1 LEAEQASGRS
11 SLSDATIGFAQVTI
25 FLRNY
30 LNFAG
35 TVLSSAPQKR
45 VHHPSAGAPRLAFIG
60 GPGYDREFM
69 AFFTPKL
76 PESLRKTSLFQ
87 DMDDATLSS
96 LLPLLSSRK
105 IKAGETVFRED
116 EPSDALYIVENGRVV
131 VSKNVSGQTDIVLA
145 RLSEGDFFG
154 EMGLFD
160 AAPRSASAHAEI
172 DTTLWKLDRSV
183 FHDILTNR
191 PEIARICYHLVNVL
205 STLAVTGDQAREAA
219 AESWKPP
226 ATRRD
231 RTRTSS
237 TARAPDRL

>member
-1 LEAEQASGRS
+1 LEAEQTFGRS

-30 LNFAG
+30 LNSSG

-45 VHHPSAGAPRLAFIG
+45 ARHPSTGAPRLAFIG

-87 DMDDATLSS
+87 DMEDATLSS

-191 PEIARICYHLVNVL
+191 PEIGARICYHLVNVFIQRL
-205 STLAVTGDQAREAA
+205 RVTNDQAREAIRWGL
-219 AESWKPP
+219 E
-226 ATRRD
+226 ATGYTPGQDTDQFGRK
-231 RTRTSS
+231 S
-237 TARAPDRL
+237 T